1 MKRIRFRLRFVAE
14 SWFALAAEDQKE
26 ALAVAA
32 AESGWPAYLL
42 EKDIWVVWA
51 LQILGTDQQLLQSLT
66 FKGGTS
72 LSKAHG
78 LIDRFSED
86 VDLTLNIQRLW
97 PEVDLAPAA
106 NPSKADKRR
115 RTADRRLRQ
124 WVQEMSLPLLQG
136 AVAAA
141 GLPVELTLK
150 ATEPGRRQ
158 PPTIV
163 LRYPP
168 LIQAPEGSSGY
179 VRPTVLLEFG
189 AHSTGEPHGPMPISC
204 EAASHLTMLEFPA
217 ARPLVMDP
225 KRTFL
230 EKAAAIHVACRKGRW
245 GSGDGDRYSRHWYDL
260 DRLAGAGIA
269 EEAIRD
275 RPLAV
280 EVAQHK
286 EDFWRAM
293 DVDEQ
298 PIDYFQVINGQ
309 LQLVPTAA
317 AREALEADYKAMTD
331 SGMLRGEIPS
341 FPQLLERIAL
351 LEQQCNAIG
360 RTFA

>member
-1 MKRIRFRLRFVAE
+1 MAE
-14 SWFALAAEDQKE
+14 SWFALSEEDQKE

-32 AESGWPAYLL
+32 AETGWPAYLL

-51 LQILGTDQQLLQSLT
+51 LQILGTDLQLLQSLT

-86 VDLTLNIQRLW
+86 VDLTLNIEHLW
-97 PEVDLAPAA
+97 PEVDLAPAN
-106 NPSKADKRR
+106 NPSQAEKRR
-115 RTADRRLRQ
+115 RTADRRLKQ
-124 WVQEMSLPLLQG
+124 WVQDIPMPLLQS

-141 GLPVELTLK
+141 GIPVELALK
-150 ATEPGRRQ
+150 AAEPGRRQ
-158 PPTIV
+158 QPTIV
-163 LRYPP
+163 LSYPP
-168 LIQAPEGSSGY
+168 LIPAPERSSGY

-204 EAASHLTMLEFPA
+204 EVARHLTMLEFPA

-230 EKAAAIHVACRKGRW
+230 EKASAIHVSCRRGRW
-245 GSGDGDRYSRHWYDL
+245 GSGEGDRYSRHWYDL
-260 DRLAGAGIA
+260 DRLARAGIA
-269 EEAIRD
+269 DAAVRD
-275 RPLAV
+275 RTLAA

-286 EDFWRAM
+286 EDFWRAT
-293 DVDEQ
+293 DADEQ
-298 PIDYFQVINGQ
+298 PIDYLHALSGN
-309 LQLVPTAA
+309 LQLVPIDA
-317 AREALEADYKAMTD
+317 ARQALESDFQVMTD

-341 FPQLLERIAL
+341 FAELLARISQLE
-351 LEQQCNAIG
+351 EQCNAIA
-360 RTFA
+360 RSFV

>member
-1 MKRIRFRLRFVAE
+1 MAE
-14 SWFALAAEDQKE
+14 SWLALSPEDQKE

-32 AESGWPAYLL
+32 AESGWPANLL

-51 LQILGTDQQLLQSLT
+51 LQTLGAEQQLLETLT

-72 LSKAHG
+72 LSKAYG

-86 VDLTLNIQRLW
+86 VDLTLNIQHLW
-97 PEVDLAPAA
+97 PEVDLSAA
-106 NPSKADKRR
+106 VNPSQADKRR
-115 RTADRRLRQ
+115 KAADRKLKQ
-124 WVQEMSLPLLQG
+124 WVREIPMPLLQ
-136 AVAAA
+136 AAAAAA
-141 GLPVELTLK
+141 GVTLELVLEQSE
-150 ATEPGRRQ
+150 AGRRQ

-163 LRYPP
+163 IHYQP
-168 LIQAPEGSSGY
+168 LIPAADNSSGY
-179 VRPTVLLEFG
+179 VRPTVRLEFG

-204 EAASHLTMLEFPA
+204 EAATHLAMLEFPA
-217 ARPLVMDP
+217 ARPLVMDAR
-225 KRTFL
+225 RTFL

-260 DRLAGAGIA
+260 DRLARAGIA
-269 EEAIRD
+269 EAAIRD

-286 EDFWRAM
+286 EDFWRAT
-293 DVDEQ
+293 DADAQ
-298 PIDYFQVINGQ
+298 PINYLHALSGN
-309 LQLVPTAA
+309 LQLVPIDS
-317 AREALEADYKAMTD
+317 ARQALEADFQAMTD

-341 FPQLLERIAL
+341 FPQLLQRIAL

-360 RTFA
+360 STFT

>member
-1 MKRIRFRLRFVAE
+1 MAE
-14 SWFALAAEDQKE
+14 SWFALSPEDQTE

-32 AESGWPAYLL
+32 AESGWPANLL

-51 LQILGTDQQLLQSLT
+51 LQALGTEHQLLETLT

-72 LSKAHG
+72 LSKAYG

-86 VDLTLNIQRLW
+86 VDLTLNIQHLW
-97 PEVDLAPAA
+97 PEVDLAPAV
-106 NPSKADKRR
+106 NPSQADKRR
-115 RTADRRLRQ
+115 KDADRKLKQ
-124 WVQEMSLPLLQG
+124 WVREIPLPLLQG
-136 AVAAA
+136 AAAA
-141 GLPVELTLK
+141 TGVTLELVLEQPE
-150 ATEPGRRQ
+150 AGRRQ

-163 LRYPP
+163 IHYPP
-168 LIQAPEGSSGY
+168 LIPAPDHSSGY
-179 VRPTVLLEFG
+179 VRPTVRLEFG

-204 EAASHLTMLEFPA
+204 EAATHLAMLDFPV

-245 GSGDGDRYSRHWYDL
+245 GSGEGDRYSRHWYDL
-260 DRLAGAGIA
+260 DRLARAGIA
-269 EEAIRD
+269 EAAMRD
-275 RPLAV
+275 RPLAI

-286 EDFWRAM
+286 EDFWRAT
-293 DVDEQ
+293 DADGQ
-298 PIDYFQVINGQ
+298 PINYGQVINGQ

-317 AREALEADYKAMTD
+317 ARQALEADYKAMTD
-331 SGMLRGEIPS
+331 SGMLRGENPS
-341 FPQLLERIAL
+341 FPELLERIAL

-360 RTFA
+360 LTFG

>member
-1 MKRIRFRLRFVAE
+1 MNSSHWRSVAE
-14 SWFALAAEDQKE
+14 SWFALSAEDQKE

-86 VDLTLNIQRLW
+86 VDLTLNIQHLW
-97 PEVDLAPAA
+97 PEVDLAPAT
-106 NPSKADKRR
+106 NPSQAEKRR
-115 RTADRRLRQ
+115 READRRLRQ
-124 WVQEMSLPLLQG
+124 WVREIPLPLLQS

-150 ATEPGRRQ
+150 AAEPGRRH

-163 LRYPP
+163 LLYSP
-168 LIQAPEGSSGY
+168 LIPPPDGGAGY

-189 AHSTGEPHGPMPISC
+189 AHSTGEPHGPMPITC
-204 EAASHLTMLEFPA
+204 QVATHLEMLDFPT

-245 GSGDGDRYSRHWYDL
+245 GSGEGDRYSRHWYDL
-260 DRLAGAGIA
+260 DRLARAGIA
-269 EEAIRD
+269 EAAIRD
-275 RPLAV
+275 RGLAA

-286 EDFWRAM
+286 ADFWRAT
-293 DVDEQ
+293 DADEQ
-298 PIDYFQVINGQ
+298 PIDYFEVINGG
-309 LQLVPTAA
+309 LKLVPGGAA
-317 AREALEADYKAMTD
+317 KAALESDYRAMTD
-331 SGMLRGEIPS
+331 SGMLRGENPS
-341 FPQLLERIAL
+341 FAELLDRIAL
-351 LEQQCNAIG
+351 LEEQCNAIA
-360 RTFA
+360 RACI

>member
-1 MKRIRFRLRFVAE
+1 MAE

-51 LQILGTDQQLLQSLT
+51 LQILGTDQQLLRSLT

-86 VDLTLNIQRLW
+86 VDLTLNIHRLW

-106 NPSKADKRR
+106 NPSQADKRR

-124 WVQEMSLPLLQG
+124 WVQSVPLPLLQG

-204 EAASHLTMLEFPA
+204 EAARHLTMLEFPV

-230 EKAAAIHVACRKGRW
+230 EKAAAIHVSCRKGRW
-245 GSGDGDRYSRHWYDL
+245 GSGEGERYSRHWYDL
-260 DRLAGAGIA
+260 DRLAQAGIA
-269 EEAIRD
+269 EAAFRD
-275 RPLAV
+275 RPLSE

-286 EDFWRAM
+286 EDFWRAT
-293 DVDEQ
+293 DADEQ
-298 PIDYFQVINGQ
+298 PINYLHALSGT
-309 LQLVPTAA
+309 LQLVPIDA
-317 AREALEADYKAMTD
+317 ARLALEADFRAMTD

-341 FPQLLERIAL
+341 FADLLERISQ
-351 LEQQCNAIG
+351 LEARCNAIA
-360 RTFA
+360 RSLA

>member
-1 MKRIRFRLRFVAE
+1 MAE
-14 SWFALAAEDQKE
+14 SWFALSEEDQKE

-51 LQILGTDQQLLQSLT
+51 LQILGTDLQLLQSLT

-86 VDLTLNIQRLW
+86 VDLTLNIEHLW
-97 PEVDLAPAA
+97 PEVDLAPAN
-106 NPSKADKRR
+106 NPSQAEKRR
-115 RTADRRLRQ
+115 RTADRRLKQ
-124 WVQEMSLPLLQG
+124 WVQDIPMPLLQS

-141 GLPVELTLK
+141 GIPVELALK
-150 ATEPGRRQ
+150 AAEPGRRQ
-158 PPTIV
+158 QPTIV
-163 LRYPP
+163 LSYPP
-168 LIQAPEGSSGY
+168 LIPAPERSSGY

-204 EAASHLTMLEFPA
+204 EVARHLTMLEFPA

-230 EKAAAIHVACRKGRW
+230 EKASAIHVSCRRGRW
-245 GSGDGDRYSRHWYDL
+245 GSGEGDRYSRHWYDL
-260 DRLAGAGIA
+260 DRLARAGIA
-269 EEAIRD
+269 DAAVRD
-275 RPLAV
+275 RTLAA

-286 EDFWRAM
+286 EDFWRAT
-293 DVDEQ
+293 DADEQ
-298 PIDYFQVINGQ
+298 PIDYLHALSGN
-309 LQLVPTAA
+309 LQLVPIDA
-317 AREALEADYKAMTD
+317 ARQALESDFQVMTD

-341 FPQLLERIAL
+341 FAELLARIS
-351 LEQQCNAIG
+351 
-360 RTFA
+360 